1 MALSNLQ
8 PLAYAV
14 AYITFVLGTIS
25 IFLRFYCRRCV
36 LHLWGWDDH
45 FTVLILVFSIGQQ
58 LILHMFLYWGCGL
71 HMTTLTTH
79 QQLQIIKWLFI
90 EQVVYYS
97 VHWVIKSAFLLFY
110 LRLSTRKPFRIAI
123 YMGGVING
131 TILIIN
137 TLMACFQ
144 CVPFDEI
151 LHPGTH
157 PNAVCINRLA
167 MLIVPSVLNILADFY
182 ILILPICTV
191 WHLQMSMARKLRV
204 IGVVAFGSSSVIIA
218 CFRLIPLFELFR
230 SPDTSWVLGKMV
242 IIAALEIQ
250 CAVIAVN
257 LPSLKPLWTRMMG
270 GSSSGS
276 GPGGDSDSNNKK
288 YRLSSRGHIVTFGSE
303 GRELRA
309 GKWARKSHRGSVART
324 DQGLT
329 VTESEEELCRQGGIS
344 LRMSN
349 QISVGDAG
357 IIKIQKD
364 IHIQSSEGELDKVM
378 TENYVS
384 RG

>member
-8 PLAYAV
+8 PLAYVV
-14 AYITFVLGTIS
+14 AYITFAFGTIS
-25 IFLRFYCRRCV
+25 IFLRFYCRRYI

-45 FTVLILVFSIGQQ
+45 FAVLILVFSIGQQ
-58 LILHMFLYWGCGL
+58 VILHMFLYWGCGL
-71 HMTTLTTH
+71 YDCPCFAQRRLIADWRHRRMATLTTH
-79 QQLQIIKWLFI
+79 QQLQILKWLFI
-90 EQVVYYS
+90 EQVAYYS

-123 YMGGVING
+123 CIGGAING

-167 MLIVPSVLNILADFY
+167 MLIVPSVL
-182 ILILPICTV
+182 
-191 WHLQMSMARKLRV
+191 
-204 IGVVAFGSSSVIIA
+204 
-218 CFRLIPLFELFR
+218 
-230 SPDTSWVLGKMV
+230 
-242 IIAALEIQ
+242 IQ

-270 GSSSGS
+270 DSSSGS
-276 GPGGDSDSNNKK
+276 GPGGDSDSNKK
-288 YRLSSRGHIVTFGSE
+288 RYRLSSRGHIITFGSE

-309 GKWARKSHRGSVART
+309 GKWAKKSHRGSVART

-344 LRMSN
+344 LRMLN
-349 QISVGDAG
+349 QMSAG
-357 IIKIQKD
+357 EAGAIKIQKD
-364 IHIQSSEGELDKVM
+364 IHIQSSEGDSDKVI
-378 TENYVS
+378 TENYIS
-384 RG
+384 RV

>member
-1 MALSNLQ
+1 
-8 PLAYAV
+8 
-14 AYITFVLGTIS
+14 
-25 IFLRFYCRRCV
+25 
-36 LHLWGWDDH
+36 
-45 FTVLILVFSIGQQ
+45 
-58 LILHMFLYWGCGL
+58 
-71 HMTTLTTH
+71 
-79 QQLQIIKWLFI
+79 
-90 EQVVYYS
+90 
-97 VHWVIKSAFLLFY
+97 
-110 LRLSTRKPFRIAI
+110 
-123 YMGGVING
+123 
-131 TILIIN
+131 
-137 TLMACFQ
+137 
-144 CVPFDEI
+144 
-151 LHPGTH
+151 
-157 PNAVCINRLA
+157 
-167 MLIVPSVLNILADFY
+167 
-182 ILILPICTV
+182 
-191 WHLQMSMARKLRV
+191 MARKLRV